1 MQYQEGEYGQTCLE
15 WKRIT
20 FYKDFP
26 RNKTIELTR
35 SSHQLHSGLPKMH
48 SVHVLYCLQSGSVEP
63 REKDKPHLNKDTKKW
78 NVSPA
83 PKLKK
88 QKVKKRKSNNK
99 RASFFITE
107 GTLLNNVWTVTSCN
121 FIRQRKIS
129 AKKVSIRYFKT
140 CPMRICRLRIENW
153 TKWKII

>member
-1 MQYQEGEYGQTCLE
+1 
-15 WKRIT
+15 
-20 FYKDFP
+20 
-26 RNKTIELTR
+26 
-35 SSHQLHSGLPKMH
+35 MH

-63 REKDKPHLNKDTKKW
+63 REKDKPQLNKDTKKW

-121 FIRQRKIS
+121 FIRQRKMS

-153 TKWKII
+153 TKWKIIYTDNSYSKSSLKSILLRLHGLVFFSLEVIVSLLSL